1 MNGPN
6 QVLAE
11 HPLNSREVFRVA
23 ISEYQG
29 HRYVDIR
36 RWYCKVEGGEFLPGK
51 GATVRPELL
60 QGVIRALEAAH
71 SQLNGRSDEVAS

>member
-1 MNGPN
+1 MNSPN

-36 RWYCKVEGGEFLPGK
+36 RWYSKVEGGEFLPGK
-51 GATVRPELL
+51 GATVRPELIPT
-60 QGVIRALEAAH
+60 VIKALSKADA
-71 SQLNGRSDEVAS
+71 LLTANAGG